1 MSTAETVLEL
11 VRDRRMVRPRDLE
24 AAGIS
29 PTHLQRLYEQG
40 MIERSSRGVYL
51 PLDAPLDPHQTLA
64 EVALRVPSGIVCL
77 LSALQFHQF
86 TTQSPHQVW
95 LALPPRT
102 HRPQLDSVSLRLFQM
117 SGPLLT
123 EGIEAHEL
131 GGASVRITSPAR
143 TVADCFK
150 FRNKI
155 GLDIALEALTDGWR
169 RRKFTMDEVWRYGKL
184 CRVSNIMRPYLE
196 TLSL

>member
-11 VRDRRMVRPRDLE
+11 VRSRRMVRPRDLE
-24 AAGIS
+24 EAGIS

-40 MIERSSRGVYL
+40 LIERSSRGVYL
-51 PLDAPLDPHQTLA
+51 PLDAPLEAHQTLA

-86 TTQSPHQVW
+86 TTQSPHEVW

-102 HRPQLDSVSLRLFQM
+102 HRPRLDSVSLRLFQM

-123 EGIEAHEL
+123 EGIETHEI
-131 GGASVRITSPAR
+131 GSVVVRITNPAR

-150 FRNKI
+150 FRNKV

-169 RRKFTMDEVWRYGKL
+169 RRKFTMDALWAYGKL
-184 CRVSNIMRPYLE
+184 CHVSNVMRPYLE